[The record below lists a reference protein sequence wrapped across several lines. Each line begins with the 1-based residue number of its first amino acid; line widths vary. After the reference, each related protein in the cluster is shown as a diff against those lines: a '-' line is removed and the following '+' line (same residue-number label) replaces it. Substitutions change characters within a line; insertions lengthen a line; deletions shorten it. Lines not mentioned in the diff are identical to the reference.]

1 MYSLVNAKIISGGK
15 ILQGKAVIVDGK
27 KITAVVNENELPNNT
42 GRIDLQDCYLAPGF
56 IDLQVNGAGG
66 ILIGCNPSTEGLA
79 TMEQT
84 LIKEGVTGFLATAPT
99 NEMKIIRRL
108 VDCTREYRPHALGN
122 CLGLHLEGPYINPKY
137 RGAHIPSL
145 IKKADLQETKE
156 LVEQAKG
163 EIKLMTL
170 APELQPDE
178 VLEYLESQNIL
189 LSIGHSGASYEE
201 GKRFFKGKKRL
212 VTHLFNAMTPI
223 HHRKPGLIPAAFEEK
238 PFAGIIADGYHV
250 SFPII
255 RMAKELLGSS
265 LFLVTDAVTPC
276 NTGFYRHVLKDD
288 RYVTIDELGN
298 ETLSGSALTPLKA
311 IRNCVES
318 VGITLEEAVSMAT
331 LYPAQAL
338 GIESHA
344 GAIGKGLDASMVAFD
359 NDYKIRKVF
368 FLGKEILY

>member
-178 VLEYLESQNIL
+178 VLEYLESQILGFELPHSHYRARATHDPYRPIPSRFL
-189 LSIGHSGASYEE
+189 LSYAST
-201 GKRFFKGKKRL
+201 F
-212 VTHLFNAMTPI
+212 AS
-223 HHRKPGLIPAAFEEK
+223 AA
-238 PFAGIIADGYHV
+238 
-250 SFPII
+250 
-255 RMAKELLGSS
+255 AK
-265 LFLVTDAVTPC
+265 AAKC
-276 NTGFYRHVLKDD
+276 
-288 RYVTIDELGN
+288 
-298 ETLSGSALTPLKA
+298 
-311 IRNCVES
+311 
-318 VGITLEEAVSMAT
+318 
-331 LYPAQAL
+331 
-338 GIESHA
+338 
-344 GAIGKGLDASMVAFD
+344 
-359 NDYKIRKVF
+359 
-368 FLGKEILY
+368 